1 MDLRRIEMESY
12 YAEVINLSLKDKK
25 MLKKFPIIKCQSRFL
40 GLCKI
45 YTISIPEKNID
56 ESVNA
61 FQQNMSTALNK
72 EWYIT
77 FHTSEN
83 VIIVFREKVFNLS
96 GKGIKPVYQK
106 CIDTAD
112 AEDKDNWEEM
122 IQYAKSLGIPD
133 EQCDFLPENFA
144 QQEY

>member
-1 MDLRRIEMESY
+1 
-12 YAEVINLSLKDKK
+12 